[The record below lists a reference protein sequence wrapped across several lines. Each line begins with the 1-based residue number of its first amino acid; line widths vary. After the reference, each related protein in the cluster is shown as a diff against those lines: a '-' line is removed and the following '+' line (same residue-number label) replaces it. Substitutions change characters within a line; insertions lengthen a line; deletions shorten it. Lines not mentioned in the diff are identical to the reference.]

1 MILRLMN
8 SHDAGLEYSSKWV
21 DIAPDMKGRSKKAH
35 SLQIS
40 WKDIVGPLNG
50 FLMLSGSND
59 MSNAGYKK
67 IYELKT
73 ADNYDDAELIVI
85 RQMFKFLRI
94 EYVPVGI
101 ISGRIDAH
109 LYYK

>member
-1 MILRLMN
+1 
-8 SHDAGLEYSSKWV
+8 V
-21 DIAPDMKGRSKKAH
+21 
-35 SLQIS
+35 
-40 WKDIVGPLNG
+40 
-50 FLMLSGSND
+50 LSGSND

-101 ISGRIDAH
+101 ISGKIDAH